1 MGASYL
7 ERSGSGA
14 AENEILALEESRMNQ
29 EHRTSRCFKTA
40 VKRATH
46 ILQSDL
52 LDYITFS

>member
-14 AENEILALEESRMNQ
+14 AETEILPIEESLMNQ
-29 EHRTSRCFKTA
+29 EHRTSRCFETA

-46 ILQSDL
+46 ILQSNL
-52 LDYITFS
+52 VDYITFS